1 MRRSVGLLAAIAF
14 QVAWL
19 VSAPVRAIEF
29 ISGYGDGT
37 CVSGM
42 VTASSSA
49 MTFQADYCIGRIKGN
64 DAASGGDPL
73 MSLLEGGVF
82 GDHDWTFLGKSDESG
97 SGIDASHG
105 RTSGYW
111 WLHPGLSIS
120 GPFVISF
127 KHGNGWSAY
136 FFEDVMNVRY
146 GYFQLPWLKNGK
158 DLALSHVSLFV
169 GSSVPPIPL
178 PATILLF
185 LAGLAALPLARR
197 RQS

>member
-14 QVAWL
+14 QVTWL
-19 VSAPVRAIEF
+19 VSAPVHAIEF
-29 ISGYGDGT
+29 ISGYGNGT
-37 CVSGM
+37 CVSGT

-82 GDHDWTFLGKSDESG
+82 GDHDWTFFGKSDDPNSDIG
-97 SGIDASHG
+97 ATHDV
-105 RTSGYW
+105 TSGTW

-136 FFEDVMNVRY
+136 FFESVANVRY
-146 GYFQLPWLKNGK
+146 GTFTLPWLKNGK

-169 GSSVPPIPL
+169 GNSVPPIPL

-197 RQS
+197 RRS